1 MKKALFKRSTVS
13 LLTVLF
19 AFFMLS
25 CKENVKPSM
34 TGVFTFI
41 KGTVTKNGE
50 ITKLGS
56 SVKEGDVLISKK
68 KSTAV
73 IQFSGGAL
81 VTLRGGSELRV
92 SALTQRQDGKKI
104 VSLAQKKGST
114 FSKIVSSEEVDYS
127 VSAPT
132 LTAGVRGTSFELNVS
147 KNGGTE
153 IKLLKGKVA
162 VAPEKEKV
170 GANAKE
176 VLLESGKKIKVT
188 QNYGVSE
195 PQALTK
201 KDSETLS
208 SMDVIEMV
216 PDIEKVA
223 KEVEEG
229 KLEEAAILLKETV
242 SIPEAVA
249 EVLSEDFQEYT
260 LEDLKKEYGRISKV
274 VTTSGKIYIGNFSQ
288 RKKDILVRTTDG
300 QFSISAKRIKK
311 VSAY

>member
-1 MKKALFKRSTVS
+1 MKKALSKRLTTS
-13 LLTVLF
+13 LLIVSF
-19 AFFMLS
+19 AFFMMS
-25 CKENVKPSM
+25 CKEKEKPSM

-56 SVKEGDVLISKK
+56 SVKEGDVLTSKK
-68 KSTAV
+68 RSTAV

-92 SALTQRQDGKKI
+92 SALSQRQDGKKI

-114 FSKIVSSEEVDYS
+114 FSKIISSEEVDYS

-153 IKLLKGKVA
+153 IKLLKGKIA
-162 VAPEKEKV
+162 VAPEQKKV
-170 GANAKE
+170 GADAKE
-176 VLLESGKKIKVT
+176 VLLESGKKMKVT
-188 QNYGVSE
+188 QNHGVSE

-201 KDSETLS
+201 KDVKTLS
-208 SMDVIEMV
+208 SLDTIEMV
-216 PDIEKVA
+216 PDIEEA
-223 KEVEEG
+223 KIE
-229 KLEEAAILLKETV
+229 
-242 SIPEAVA
+242 EAVA
-249 EVLSEDFQEYT
+249 IPKAVAKVLTEDFQEYT
-260 LEDLKKEYGRISKV
+260 LDDLKKEYGRISKV

-288 RKKDILVRTTDG
+288 KKKDILIRTTDG

>member
-1 MKKALFKRSTVS
+1 MKKALSKRLTTS
-13 LLTVLF
+13 LLIVSF
-19 AFFMLS
+19 AFFMMS
-25 CKENVKPSM
+25 CKEKEKPSM

-56 SVKEGDVLISKK
+56 SVKEGDVLTSKK
-68 KSTAV
+68 RSTAV

-92 SALTQRQDGKKI
+92 SALSQRQDGKKI

-114 FSKIVSSEEVDYS
+114 FSKIISSEEVDYS

-153 IKLLKGKVA
+153 IKLLKGKIA
-162 VAPEKEKV
+162 VAPEQKKV
-170 GANAKE
+170 GADAKE
-176 VLLESGKKIKVT
+176 VLLESGKKMKVT
-188 QNYGVSE
+188 QNHGVSE

-201 KDSETLS
+201 KDVKTLS
-208 SMDVIEMV
+208 SLDTIEMV
-216 PDIEKVA
+216 PDIEKVEENA
-223 KEVEEG
+223 EEG
-229 KLEEAAILLKETV
+229 KLEEVVAI
-242 SIPEAVA
+242 PAAVA
-249 EVLSEDFQEYT
+249 EVLTEDFQEYT
-260 LEDLKKEYGRISKV
+260 LDDLKKEYGRISKV

-288 RKKDILVRTTDG
+288 KKKDILIRTTDG